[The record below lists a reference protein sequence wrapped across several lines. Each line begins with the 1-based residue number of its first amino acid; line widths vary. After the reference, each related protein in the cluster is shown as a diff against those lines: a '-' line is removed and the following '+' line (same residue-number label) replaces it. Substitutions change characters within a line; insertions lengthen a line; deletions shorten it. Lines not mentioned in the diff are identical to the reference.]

1 MISHRHTQRGPDTG
15 FAIAPGALKLTEACD
30 YLGGISKVTIRRL
43 IARGLIKSNRSL
55 RHTLI
60 AVAEL
65 DRFIESGGSQ

>member
-1 MISHRHTQRGPDTG
+1 MVSHRHLQRGPDTAG
-15 FAIAPGALKLTEACD
+15 AIAPRALKLTEACA
-30 YLGGISKVTIRRL
+30 YLGGISKVTLRRL
-43 IARGLIKSNRSL
+43 IGRGLIKPNRSL